1 MIKSISSL
9 LFYSNDLD
17 KTFEFYKSLGFEVEK
32 DEKTGVVSFYVNWF
46 SVNFIDREHSTFKSG
61 FDGELGRGM
70 FTYVKV
76 DDVDAFYKSLIDKGI
91 KPVSEP
97 KDWEW
102 GNREFV
108 VKDPDG
114 YRLVFFDKI
123 KK

>member
-17 KTFEFYKSLGFEVEK
+17 KTFEFYKSLVFEVEK

-70 FTYVKV
+70 FTYVNIPRPSSPSNPDLKV
-76 DDVDAFYKSLIDKGI
+76 ECSRSI
-91 KPVSEP
+91 KFTE
-97 KDWEW
+97 
-102 GNREFV
+102 NQ
-108 VKDPDG
+108 
-114 YRLVFFDKI
+114 LT
-123 KK
+123 